1 MRRRSMLLCVTVLVV
16 LGAVATGA
24 IALAGERFPDAGSRP
39 AANQIAGTWRVTV
52 NRPAP
57 QPPLTSLQ
65 VYTSDGS
72 MIENANEPPATRTE
86 SYGVW
91 QQIGDRLYAASSEF
105 PRFNP
110 QTGAQVGTTKV
121 NRTIRLSP
129 DGQTFTAVA
138 RATLLDLN
146 GNVVASFLV
155 TATGVRM
162 QVERIPEV
170 P

>member
-1 MRRRSMLLCVTVLVV
+1 MKRRTVLLWVTALVV
-16 LGAVATGA
+16 LVAVATGA
-24 IALAGERFPDAGSRP
+24 IAAAGERSPD
-39 AANQIAGTWRVTV
+39 AANQIAGTWRVSV

-57 QPPLTSLQ
+57 LPPLTSLQ

-72 MIENANEPPATRTE
+72 MIENANEPPTTRTE

-91 QQIGDRLYAASSEF
+91 EQIGDRLYAASSEF

-146 GNVVASFLV
+146 GNVVSSFLV

-162 QVERIPEV
+162 HVERIPEV